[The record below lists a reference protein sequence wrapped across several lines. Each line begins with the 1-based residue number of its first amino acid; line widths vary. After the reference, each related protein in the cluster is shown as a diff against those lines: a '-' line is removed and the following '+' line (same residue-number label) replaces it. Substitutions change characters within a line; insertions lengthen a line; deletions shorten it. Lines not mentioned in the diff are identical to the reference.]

1 MIAQKFDWTKELEKT
16 VVSSLVTSFGLD
28 FIFFKDKKG
37 GDVDTIH
44 NVRQGI
50 YATEQAKQCFDNQ
63 QKYDSHQYHSHK
75 NYIEHGRNDKVKH
88 QDGKL
93 LDPYRNQNMGR
104 HEERQLDHTIS
115 ASEIHNDRGR
125 VLAGLDGAELA
136 NRESNLNST
145 HWYINNLK
153 RDHSADKFVSDI
165 APKKLNELNI
175 QIQKEQGALEKM
187 PKKTAQ
193 QRHQYQQKKDNI
205 LKNQEKA
212 DALNAVLNNKESMLQ
227 ADKNA
232 RISYNVEINQY
243 YYSSKFLQNTAK
255 QSILSGLKMGTRQAI
270 GLVLAEVW
278 FELKEALPNLFRKH
292 KLQFDFVSFMQDVK
306 DILVS
311 IWERVK
317 ERLKDI
323 LSTFKETSL
332 SGILSSISTT
342 LMNILFTTTKI
353 IGKLIRELWNTF
365 IEVAKQIFFNPENLS
380 AGKLTQKVFIILAG
394 GISVVIGSLINNQ
407 LNTLLVS
414 IPFGSEISAF
424 LSALLTGILTLGATY
439 FLQYSKIMQKV
450 WNALDSFFK
459 NKYDLLL
466 EEFQRINQELDH
478 YLEQLAKIEFNF
490 NIEELRSFS
499 DSLSNTNNELKK
511 TKIIKSEL
519 DKHNIKMPYEFGNT
533 DSMTDWLISLR
544 K

>member
-1 MIAQKFDWTKELEKT
+1 
-16 VVSSLVTSFGLD
+16 
-28 FIFFKDKKG
+28 
-37 GDVDTIH
+37 
-44 NVRQGI
+44 
-50 YATEQAKQCFDNQ
+50 
-63 QKYDSHQYHSHK
+63 
-75 NYIEHGRNDKVKH
+75 
-88 QDGKL
+88 
-93 LDPYRNQNMGR
+93 MGR

>member
-63 QKYDSHQYHSHK
+63 PKYDSHQYHSHK

-175 QIQKEQGALEKM
+175 QIQKEQSALEKM

-193 QRHQYQQKKDNI
+193 QRHQYQQKKDKI

>member
-193 QRHQYQQKKDNI
+193 QRHQYQQKKDKI